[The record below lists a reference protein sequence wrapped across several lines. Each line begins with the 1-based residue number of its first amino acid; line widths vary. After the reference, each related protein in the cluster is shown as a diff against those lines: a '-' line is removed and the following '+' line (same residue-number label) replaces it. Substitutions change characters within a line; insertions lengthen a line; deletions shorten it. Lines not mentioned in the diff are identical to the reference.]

1 MTNFLVDSDKKLSI
15 LSSKLHDITEI
26 GLDTEFIRE
35 STYRPI
41 LALIQISL
49 PNGEIYLIDPLSIKK
64 RELVGDFICNKD
76 LIKIIHSSKQDIEA
90 LYSFTDTY
98 PVNIFDTQIASNF
111 LYEKSNPGYSSL
123 VKTICDSDIKE
134 GSWRTN
140 WLERPL
146 SDKKINYAA
155 DDVRYLIE
163 IKKFLLE
170 ELIKLD
176 RLSWFNEEQNRE
188 LEKSNI
194 ILNTKDAWEKINY
207 PLYFSTADL
216 KILKDIAC
224 WREQLAIKYNVP
236 KRWILSDSLVI
247 KVMLANTKK
256 TDDILYN
263 IKQQISD
270 SEIKMIKNILK
281 NKNQNKNKNINPN
294 KDLENK
300 YNEILNYVSDEFKI
314 DSTIIANKR
323 DLEFFSHFHDK
334 ARFMKG
340 WRYKIF
346 GKLVQ

>member
-1 MTNFLVDSDKKLSI
+1 MTNFLVDSDKKLLN
-15 LSSKLHDITEI
+15 LSSKLHDTTEI

-64 RELVGDFICNKD
+64 KELIADFISNER

-90 LYSFTDTY
+90 LYSYTEIY
-98 PVNIFDTQIASNF
+98 PLNIFDTQIASNF
-111 LYEKSNPGYSSL
+111 LYEKSNWGYSSL
-123 VKTICDSDIKE
+123 VKTLCDCDIKE

-146 SDKKINYAA
+146 SNKKINYAA
-155 DDVRYLIE
+155 DDVKYLIQ
-163 IKKFLLE
+163 IKKLLLE
-170 ELIKLD
+170 ELKKLD
-176 RLSWFNEEQNRE
+176 RISWFNEEQERE

-194 ILNTKDAWEKINY
+194 ILKTTDAWKKINY
-207 PLYFSTADL
+207 PLYFSTDDL

-224 WREQLAIKYNVP
+224 WREELAIQYNIP
-236 KRWILSDSLVI
+236 KRWILSDSLII
-247 KVMLANTKK
+247 KVMMANTKK
-256 TDDILYN
+256 TDDILKN
-263 IKQQISD
+263 IKQNLLD
-270 SEIKMIKNILK
+270 DEIQTIKNILQ
-281 NKNQNKNKNINPN
+281 NKTQNKNKNIHPN
-294 KDLENK
+294 KNLENK
-300 YNEILNYVSDEFKI
+300 YSQILNYVSDEFKI

-323 DLEFFSHFHDK
+323 DLEFFSYFQDK

>member
-1 MTNFLVDSDKKLSI
+1 
-15 LSSKLHDITEI
+15 
-26 GLDTEFIRE
+26 
-35 STYRPI
+35 
-41 LALIQISL
+41 
-49 PNGEIYLIDPLSIKK
+49 
-64 RELVGDFICNKD
+64 
-76 LIKIIHSSKQDIEA
+76 
-90 LYSFTDTY
+90 
-98 PVNIFDTQIASNF
+98 
-111 LYEKSNPGYSSL
+111 
-123 VKTICDSDIKE
+123 
-134 GSWRTN
+134 
-140 WLERPL
+140 
-146 SDKKINYAA
+146 
-155 DDVRYLIE
+155 
-163 IKKFLLE
+163 
-170 ELIKLD
+170 LIKLE
-176 RLSWFNEEQNRE
+176 RVSWFNEEQERE

-207 PLYFSTADL
+207 PLYFTTDDL

-263 IKQQISD
+263 IKQQLSD
-270 SEIKMIKNILK
+270 SEIQIIKNILK
-281 NKNQNKNKNINPN
+281 NKNHNKNKNITPN

-300 YNEILNYVSDEFKI
+300 YSEILNYVSDEFKI